1 MSVLGKTD
9 VIFFEDRDLNKD
21 KLSRIVDDA
30 LGKSDDGE
38 LFLEY
43 CQSEAFA
50 FDDGRLKTASYDTSQ
65 GFGIRSIAG
74 ETRGYAHSSELSEA
88 AIKRAADTVRNV
100 SADFNENI
108 EDHPRATNQSLY
120 TDENPMLGMGFSE
133 KVKLLK
139 DIDAYA
145 RDRDTRI
152 KQVSASLSASW
163 QAVQIIRPG
172 GFRVADIRP
181 LVRLNVSV
189 VVGDG
194 SKMESGG
201 TGVGGRL
208 AYDRYIAT
216 DNWKQ
221 QVDEALRIALVNLEA
236 TAAPAGEMDV
246 VLGPGWPGVMLHEAV
261 GHGLEGDFNRK
272 ETSTFTGLVGERVAS
287 KGVTVIDDGTIPDR
301 RGSITVDD
309 EGTPSKRNVLIED
322 GILVGYMQ
330 DRQNARLMGVPTT
343 GNGRRQSYAHH
354 PMPRMT
360 NTYMLGGDCEPEEII
375 KSVKNGVYAVNFS
388 GGQVDIVSGKFVF
401 SASEAYLI
409 EDGKIK
415 NPVKGATL
423 IGNGPDAMNK
433 ISMIGNDMKLDE
445 GVGTCGK
452 DGQGVPVGVG
462 QPTLKMN
469 GVTVGGTAV

>member
-1 MSVLGKTD
+1 MDVLGKTD
-9 VIFFEDRDLNKD
+9 DIFFKDRDLNKD
-21 KLSRIVDDA
+21 KLTRIVDDA
-30 LGKSDDGE
+30 LGQSDDGE

-65 GFGIRSIAG
+65 GFGIRSITG
-74 ETRGYAHSSELSEA
+74 ETRGYAHSSELSEV
-88 AIKRAADTVRNV
+88 AIKRAANTVRNV
-100 SADFNENI
+100 STNLNESV

-120 TDENPMLGMGFSE
+120 TDENPMLGMSFSE
-133 KVKLLK
+133 KVQLLK

-145 RDRDTRI
+145 RDSDARI
-152 KQVSASLSASW
+152 KQVSTSLSASW

-181 LVRLNVSV
+181 LVRLNVAV

-194 SKMESGG
+194 NKMESGG
-201 TGVGGRL
+201 NGVGGRL
-208 AYDRYIAT
+208 AYDGYIAT
-216 DNWKQ
+216 DNWKK

-272 ETSTFTGLVGERVAS
+272 KTSTFTGLVGKRVAS
-287 KGVTVIDDGTIPDR
+287 KGVTVVDDGTIPNR

-309 EGTPSKRNVLIED
+309 EGTPSKRNILIED

-375 KSVKNGVYAVNFS
+375 KSVKNGLYAVNFS

-401 SASEAYLI
+401 SASEAYII

-469 GVTVGGTAV
+469 GVTIGGTAV